1 MVYLSFSSSS
11 SRVLVSVWQEEME
24 VAQMFCIGMHGDTE
38 FLEVQLTL
46 IP

>member
-11 SRVLVSVWQEEME
+11 RVFVSVWQEEME
-24 VAQMFCIGMHGDTE
+24 VAQIFYVGMHGDTE

-46 IP
+46 IS